1 MHRTNLRRPYPL
13 ERGGADATEL
23 AFLGEFRHL
32 NLSPHP
38 SSEGRGSLP
47 GCSVCLR
54 AEWVARAMGDGS
66 GKGGGRTKLNCDG
79 VDVGFKPRSPS

>member
-1 MHRTNLRRPYPL
+1 M
-13 ERGGADATEL
+13 EL

-47 GCSVCLR
+47 GCSVRLR
-54 AEWVARAMGDGS
+54 VEWVVRVMGDGS
-66 GKGGGRTKLNCDG
+66 GKGGGQMKLNRDG
-79 VDVGFKPRSPS
+79 VDVSFKPHSPS